1 MAVTPIFKYHFLCC
15 VERGTTIAKMYH
27 DRDIFDLSQG
37 HVNQP
42 MTVPV

>member
-1 MAVTPIFKYHFLCC
+1 MVVTPIFKYHFLCC
-15 VERGTTIAKMYH
+15 VERGTIAKMYH